1 MVNGAKAIC
10 TGGDARIVIVVGLA
24 LSLYADVVW
33 ADVTLFDNLGTWH
46 HEITTASERAQ
57 KFFDQGLRLVYAFNH
72 EEAIAAFT
80 EASRLDPD
88 APMPYWGVALSLGP
102 NINAAMDPKAEAR
115 AVEALHKA
123 TLRLAQATPRERA
136 YVEALASR
144 YSLKRSLT
152 RKGKD
157 EAYAKAMRRLVREYP
172 DDVDAATLSAE
183 AQMVLRPWNYWRAD
197 GRPQAGTDEL
207 VATLEATLQR
217 NPTHPGA
224 CHYYIHAVEA
234 SPEPQRA
241 LECAK
246 RLPALMPGAGHLVHM
261 PAHIYMRLGLYREAS
276 ERNATAATVDQE
288 YLAHHPLE
296 GNYASGYYAH
306 NLHFLNASLMM
317 EGRSTEALQAG
328 RDLLT
333 KISDEVVIKE
343 PSLEWYAPTLF
354 LTQARFGHWSE
365 LIRQPPPPK
374 TMRFTTGL
382 WHYVRGLAFA
392 ATTRFGSAEGE
403 LSNLRRSL
411 KSFAKAKTAEA
422 KTNRNILKVAE
433 RVLVGE
439 LAARRGASTT
449 RVFRPSARRF
459 SWRPPCR
466 TVSRPSGF
474 TRFATIWER
483 CCCWQGVRMR
493 PNQSTVMISASIP
506 RTDGHCKDSSKVCGP
521 SIRTPRRKRSGFVL
535 PGYEP
540 TWRYRAHAFKNM
552 RQMNAGAYPCRP
564 TKDERC

>member
-1 MVNGAKAIC
+1 M
-10 TGGDARIVIVVGLA
+10 ARRRYAQAVMSIVIVVGLA
-24 LSLYADVVW
+24 LSPYADVVW

-46 HEITTASERAQ
+46 YEITTASERAQ

-123 TLRLAQATPRERA
+123 ALRLAQATPRERA

-276 ERNATAATVDQE
+276 ERNATAATVDHE

-317 EGRSTEALQAG
+317 EGRSTEALQVG

-411 KSFAKAKTAEA
+411 KSFGKAKTAEA

-439 LAARRGASTT
+439 LAARRGQYDAGIQALREAVQLEAALPYSE
-449 RVFRPSARRF
+449 
-459 SWRPPCR
+459 PPFWFH
-466 TVSRPSGF
+466 P
-474 TRFATIWER
+474 
-483 CCCWQGVRMR
+483 VRHNLGAVLLLAGR
-493 PNQSTVMISASIP
+493 PNEAESVYRDDLRLNPENGWALQGLVQSLRAQ
-506 RTDGHCKDSSKVCGP
+506 HKDAAQEEV
-521 SIRTPRRKRSGFVL
+521 RFRAAWARADVAL
-535 PGYEP
+535 PGS
-540 TWRYRAHAFKNM
+540 RF
-552 RQMNAGAYPCRP
+552 
-564 TKDERC
+564 

>member
-1 MVNGAKAIC
+1 MVRGQYAKVMLRGLLVA
-10 TGGDARIVIVVGLA
+10 ALA
-24 LSLYADVVW
+24 LPVSAGLVRAE
-33 ADVTLFDNLGTWH
+33 VTLFDNLGTWH

-72 EEAIAAFT
+72 EEGIAAFT

-102 NINAAMDPKAEAR
+102 NINAAMDPKAEVR
-115 AVEALHKA
+115 AVEALRKA

-157 EAYAKAMRRLVREYP
+157 EAYAKAMRRLAREYP

-183 AQMVLRPWNYWRAD
+183 AQMVLRPWDYWRAD

-207 VATLEATLQR
+207 VASLEATLQR

-234 SPEPQRA
+234 SPDPQRA
-241 LECAK
+241 LGCAK

-276 ERNATAATVDQE
+276 ERNATAAMVDHE

-333 KISDEVVIKE
+333 KISDEAVDKE

-374 TMRFTTGL
+374 GMRFTTGL

-403 LSNLRRSL
+403 LSNLRKSL
-411 KSFAKAKTAEA
+411 KLFTKAKTAEA
-422 KTNRNILKVAE
+422 KTNRAILKVAE

-439 LAARRGASTT
+439 LAARRGQYDAGIQALREALQLEAALPYSEPPFWFQPV
-449 RVFRPSARRF
+449 RHNLGAVLVLAGRPSEAESVYREDLRLNPENGWALQGLVQ
-459 SWRPPCR
+459 SLRAQNKDAAPEE
-466 TVSRPSGF
+466 
-474 TRFATIWER
+474 TRF
-483 CCCWQGVRMR
+483 
-493 PNQSTVMISASIP
+493 
-506 RTDGHCKDSSKVCGP
+506 
-521 SIRTPRRKRSGFVL
+521 
-535 PGYEP
+535 
-540 TWRYRAHAFKNM
+540 RAAWARADVALTGSRF
-552 RQMNAGAYPCRP
+552 
-564 TKDERC
+564 